1 MDYQAAANPHPFST
15 NREKM
20 LVLPTRLNSQV
31 HTQYMSLQY
40 PRIFQTDLG
49 SLDLS
54 YRDNLMEL
62 LLSRVSLE
70 VSPSPRPQLGG
81 LTTRPQKW
89 SPEPRSPVNL
99 TESLCNC
106 CQKPLIIMNK
116 LPDCLPDKD
125 ANSSKDPMVPQPI
138 T

>member
-1 MDYQAAANPHPFST
+1 MDYQATASPFSA
-15 NREKM
+15 NGEKI
-20 LVLPTRLNSQV
+20 LILPTQFNNQV
-31 HTQYMSLQY
+31 HTQYVSLKY
-40 PRIFQTDLG
+40 PRIFQADLG

-54 YRDNLMEL
+54 YRDNLMEI

-106 CQKPLIIMNK
+106 CQKPLIITNK
-116 LPDCLPDKD
+116 LPDSLLCKD
-125 ANSSKDPMVPQPI
+125 AHSSKHPMVPQAI